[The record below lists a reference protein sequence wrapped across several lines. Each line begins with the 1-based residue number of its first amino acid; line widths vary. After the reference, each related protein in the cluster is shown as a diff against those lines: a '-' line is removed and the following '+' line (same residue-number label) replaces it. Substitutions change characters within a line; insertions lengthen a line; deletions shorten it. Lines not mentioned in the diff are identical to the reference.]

1 MVKRVIFQRHRQPD
15 EWNIRERSKTDLS
28 ICIYY
33 TLVDSPIKGE
43 KIDHSI
49 NGTGKLANNEEQKLD
64 IFLLPHILSFDL
76 ISYLKGIKNM
86 LRKAYESIK
95 EI

>member
-1 MVKRVIFQRHRQPD
+1 MVQV
-15 EWNIRERSKTDLS
+15 
-28 ICIYY
+28 
-33 TLVDSPIKGE
+33 
-43 KIDHSI
+43 
-49 NGTGKLANNEEQKLD
+49 KLANNEEQKLD

-95 EI
+95 EIQAKLEALLRQGRTF

>member
-1 MVKRVIFQRHRQPD
+1 MVQV
-15 EWNIRERSKTDLS
+15 
-28 ICIYY
+28 
-33 TLVDSPIKGE
+33 
-43 KIDHSI
+43 
-49 NGTGKLANNEEQKLD
+49 KLANNEEQKLD

-95 EI
+95 EIQAKLEALLR

>member
-1 MVKRVIFQRHRQPD
+1 MVQV
-15 EWNIRERSKTDLS
+15 
-28 ICIYY
+28 
-33 TLVDSPIKGE
+33 
-43 KIDHSI
+43 
-49 NGTGKLANNEEQKLD
+49 KLANNEEQKLD